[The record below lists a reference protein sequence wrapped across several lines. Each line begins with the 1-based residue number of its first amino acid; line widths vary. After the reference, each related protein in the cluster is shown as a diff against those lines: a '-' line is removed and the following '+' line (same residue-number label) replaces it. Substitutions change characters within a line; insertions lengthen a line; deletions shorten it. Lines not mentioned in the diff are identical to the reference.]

1 MSKMIK
7 NKKNW
12 LVISISC
19 LLILVLFIFIFGRS
33 TSYKVDADGN
43 VIKKIPQLDVKE
55 YDRRL
60 NMLAHVATSTATST
74 LSSTTS
80 ATSTASTT
88 KKSLWPVKTVY
99 PNAGAIL
106 PFNRIVAYYGNLSSK
121 SMGVWGNIQRMKC

>member
-1 MSKMIK
+1 MSKLE
-7 NKKNW
+7 NKKRNL
-12 LVISISC
+12 LVISLLC
-19 LLILVLFIFIFGRS
+19 LLILILFIFIFGRS

-43 VIKKIPQLDVKE
+43 VIKKIPQLDIKE

-88 KKSLWPVKTVY
+88 KKVF
-99 PNAGAIL
+99 G
-106 PFNRIVAYYGNLSSK
+106 
-121 SMGVWGNIQRMKC
+121 Q